1 MRKLLVSISGVR
13 GVVGEGLTP
22 EVVLRYALAFGRFCN
37 GSKVVL
43 GRDSRPSGEML
54 KSAVVSGLL
63 ASGCDVI
70 DLGICPT
77 PTVEIA
83 AEDSKAYGV
92 VITASHN
99 PIQWNGLKF
108 IGPDGIF
115 LSPEQVGK
123 VFRMAKSSRLG
134 SKSWNR
140 LGRIRVEESWIQ
152 KHVQKILQLK
162 YIDTKRIRKRKPKV
176 VLDCNNGAAS
186 SIAPM
191 LLQALG
197 CRVVELSCELS
208 GFFTHSPEPLP
219 ENLRALCRKV
229 KQAKADIG
237 FALDPDGDRLAVV
250 SEKGTPLG
258 EEKTLVLAAKLVLG
272 KNPGDMAVNISTSRM
287 IDEVARE
294 FGVKVHRTPVGEAFV
309 SRTLRRTK
317 GIIGGEGNG
326 GVILPELH
334 LGRDGLLAMA
344 LILEYLAESEKPVSG
359 LSNELPSYYM
369 VKKKIDLKGD
379 LEPKTNRLRRF
390 FSKAK
395 VNHMDGM
402 RFDFADS
409 WVHVRK
415 SNTEPVV
422 RIIAEAKSKVQANKL
437 ANEAINIVS

>member
-1 MRKLLVSISGVR
+1 MKNLLLSISGMR
-13 GVVGEGLTP
+13 GIVGEGLTP
-22 EVVLRYALAFGRFCN
+22 ELVLTYALAFGDYCK

-43 GRDSRPSGEML
+43 GRDPRASGEML
-54 KSAVVSGLL
+54 KPAAISGLL

-83 AEDSKAYGV
+83 AEDSKAYGL

-108 IGPDGIF
+108 VGPDGIF
-115 LSPEQVGK
+115 LSAAQVQK
-123 VFRMAKSSRLG
+123 LYRLAKSSRLAC
-134 SKSWNR
+134 KSWNR

-152 KHVQKILQLK
+152 KHVEKILKLE
-162 YIDTKRIRKRKPKV
+162 YVDSKRIRKKRPKV
-176 VLDCNNGAAS
+176 VLDCNNGAGS
-186 SIAPM
+186 SIARM
-191 LLQALG
+191 LLKALG
-197 CRVVELSCELS
+197 CTVVELNCELS
-208 GFFTHSPEPLP
+208 GSFAHAPEPLP
-219 ENLRALCRKV
+219 QNIKMLCRKV
-229 KQAKADIG
+229 KQAKADMG

-250 SEKGTPLG
+250 SEKGIPLG
-258 EEKTLVLAAKLVLG
+258 EENTLALAARFVLG
-272 KNPGDMAVNISTSRM
+272 KNPGDMAVNVSTSKV
-287 IDEVARE
+287 IDEIATG
-294 FGVKVHRTPVGEAFV
+294 FGVKVYRTPVGEAFV
-309 SRTLRRTK
+309 SRKLKGIK

-344 LILEYLAESEKPVSG
+344 LILEWLVESRKPISE
-359 LSNELPSYYM
+359 LSQELPSYYM
-369 VKKKIDLKGD
+369 IKKKIDLKGD

-395 VNHMDGM
+395 VNRIDGI

-415 SNTEPVV
+415 SNTEPVI
-422 RIIAEAKSKVQANKL
+422 RIIAEGKSKAMANKL
-437 ANEAINIVS
+437 ANKAINILS